1 MTAHEHVQACL
12 LKDPPSL
19 APPPLPTKGHPP
31 SCDMFKLV
39 HLGHFPSQPC
49 SPPPPAP
56 DLFKLVRS
64 VVYTSIE
71 KWVVGLRLK
80 RHLVLGSV
88 SEPTL
93 SMSADII
100 VSFDKASCCPYV
112 LLLTSTAAQAF
123 QKKTCVLT
131 KNDSK

>member
-1 MTAHEHVQACL
+1 
-12 LKDPPSL
+12 
-19 APPPLPTKGHPP
+19 
-31 SCDMFKLV
+31 MFKLV
-39 HLGHFPSQPC
+39 HLGHFHLSHAL
-49 SPPPPAP
+49 PPPAP

-64 VVYTSIE
+64 VVYNIYRE
-71 KWVVGLRLK
+71 VGGWSSTETPSC
-80 RHLVLGSV
+80 LGSV

-123 QKKTCVLT
+123 QKKTCVLN